1 MAQAPIRF
9 FALLSEFTHGA
20 VFTTPANTSDEISQ
34 LTLDLLLAWMG
45 ETLAPAKYSTET
57 ISFQKSPVQATPS
70 VDDEED
76 GSRGFL
82 PTKKKNIKMQQ
93 LETKRLKSLADAE
106 FYVVT
111 TLPNL
116 SKMFLDPEEKIYRN
130 KVYQAL
136 HHIIDYNVVALT
148 YNAVFGQVCSH
159 GFCNGRMLTYK
170 LCSSGGLFARTVT
183 TPVVMNSLTHSVT
196 KSAKKRTRLAG
207 RYSQSGLRKAIMRK
221 LRSKRLLIPHPT
233 LAIQTSVV
241 SISTLTPVLTLL
253 VWSSSRSHA
262 AYILV
267 YCRSWL
273 QS

>member
-9 FALLSEFTHGA
+9 FALLSAFTNGL

-45 ETLAPAKYSTET
+45 ETLAPAKYSTEI

-93 LETKRLKSLADAE
+93 LDTKRLKGLADAD
-106 FYVVT
+106 FHVVT

-148 YNAVFGQVCSH
+148 YNAVFGQVCNH
-159 GFCNGRMLTYK
+159 CFCNSRVFAYQY
-170 LCSSGGLFARTVT
+170 CSSGGLFAKIVT
-183 TPVVMNSLTHSVT
+183 TPVVMNSSTHSAT
-196 KSAKKRTRLAG
+196 KSAKKTMRLAG
-207 RYSQSGLRKAIMRK
+207 RYSRSGLRKAIMRK
-221 LRSKRLLIPHPT
+221 LRSKR
-233 LAIQTSVV
+233 
-241 SISTLTPVLTLL
+241 
-253 VWSSSRSHA
+253 
-262 AYILV
+262 
-267 YCRSWL
+267 
-273 QS
+273 